1 MVRPEDGYEE
11 CRSIKDSTKRKDCIG
26 AVLAATD
33 DSDAIW
39 WLRWEL
45 IYNLYKRILE
55 KERSGWLRELVLTSM
70 L

>member
-26 AVLAATD
+26 AVLAAAD

-55 KERSGWLRELVLTSM
+55 KESSGWLREFGF
-70 L
+70 